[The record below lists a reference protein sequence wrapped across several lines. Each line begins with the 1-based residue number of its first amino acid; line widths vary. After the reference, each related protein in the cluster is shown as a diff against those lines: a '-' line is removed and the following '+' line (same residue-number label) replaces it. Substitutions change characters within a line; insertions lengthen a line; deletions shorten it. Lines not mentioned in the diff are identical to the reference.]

1 MKRLGR
7 LLTKGLVAVLP
18 LGLTA
23 YTVYWLVTTTEALM
37 QNFLLWFIHP
47 DLYRPGMGLLVGIV
61 FLLAV
66 GTLVNAYV
74 VRRVQ
79 GWLDQVIN
87 RIPGVKTVYGA
98 VRDLMQFLP
107 TGTTTNRDLRS
118 VVVVRWGDMRLLG
131 FITRDDLPELEAQ
144 AGGIDLVAVYLPM
157 SYGIGGYTVY
167 LPKDQC
173 EPLDMPVETA
183 MRMALTAGMSSGP
196 PPVR

>member
-1 MKRLGR
+1 MKRLVR

-18 LGLTA
+18 LGLTV
-23 YTVYWLVTTTEALM
+23 YTFYWLVTTTEALM
-37 QNFLLWFIHP
+37 QSFLLWFIHP
-47 DLYRPGMGLLVGIV
+47 ASYRPGMGLLVGLV

-79 GWLDQVIN
+79 GWLDQFID

-107 TGTTTNRDLRS
+107 TGNSTNRDLRS

-167 LPKDQC
+167 MPKDQC

-196 PPVR
+196 PPAR

>member
-18 LGLTA
+18 LGLTV

-37 QNFLLWFIHP
+37 QTFLLWFIQP
-47 DLYRPGMGLLVGIV
+47 QSYRPGMGLLVGLV

-74 VRRVQ
+74 VRRLQ
-79 GWLDQVIN
+79 GWLDQFIN

-107 TGTTTNRDLRS
+107 TGNSTNRDLRS

-167 LPKDQC
+167 MPKNQC

-196 PPVR
+196 PPVH